1 MLHKRILIILF
12 LFAGF
17 FLQLGAVNA
26 EQQGRSKPLLSD
38 VPHLQTLLREE
49 MRALQQALNKIVTA
63 LPQGQWMVVAASAKG
78 IHDSFI
84 FQQKLTP
91 KDKHIL
97 HDRLPPEF
105 VHLDQGLHQRAAM
118 LQEAAAHES
127 AELSVYHLSR
137 MVEMCMQCHQRFAVH
152 RFPALKEKHQNA
164 PHH

>member
-1 MLHKRILIILF
+1 MLHKRILIIPF
-12 LFAGF
+12 LYAGF
-17 FLQLGAVNA
+17 FLQSGTGNA
-26 EQQGRSKPLLSD
+26 EQQDMSKPLLSD

-63 LPQGQWMVVAASAKG
+63 LPQGEWTVVATSAKG

-91 KDKHIL
+91 KDSHIL

-118 LQEAAAHES
+118 LHEAAVHEN

-137 MVEMCMQCHQRFAVH
+137 MVEMCMQCHQRFATH
-152 RFPALKEKHQNA
+152 RFPALKKKNQNA